1 MCKEVCILLSHL
13 MSSPHIAR
21 VSVVGLRAGTASFS
35 MATATKTLGEN
46 LCMRQDALAL
56 HCSNYL
62 AWIDNQV
69 GREAGKKASL
79 LMREKS
85 NLNFSVSIK
94 PAVCQQNVDLSHQQ
108 REGEVSRLDQICIS
122 IVTGIEN
129 SIIYSTRDY
138 FSTQKRHLE
147 VV

>member
-46 LCMRQDALAL
+46 LCMHQDALAL

-69 GREAGKKASL
+69 GREAGKKSIFINE
-79 LMREKS
+79 EKIKFKF
-85 NLNFSVSIK
+85 LSVNQTCSMLAK
-94 PAVCQQNVDLSHQQ
+94 CGFESSAKGGGSV
-108 REGEVSRLDQICIS
+108 
-122 IVTGIEN
+122 
-129 SIIYSTRDY
+129 
-138 FSTQKRHLE
+138 
-147 VV
+147 